1 MELTAHGHEFDCKF
15 DYEPAE
21 PASWDEQGWA
31 AIYTLISAKYKGVEV
46 LGILDPAIVQAMEEK
61 AAES

>member
-21 PASWDEQGWA
+21 PATWDDQGWP
-31 AIYTLISAKYKGVEV
+31 AIYTLISAKYKGIEV
-46 LGILDPAIVQAMEEK
+46 LGILDPAIVQALEEK
-61 AAES
+61 AAL